1 MGSRRVWA
9 LADSEE
15 EILELKTRALC
26 KQKRKFKLSALNK
39 EKLKG
44 REKGT
49 DVRHCKNCG
58 TEETPENTMLVK
70 RASGNGY
77 RLDSVCHQ
85 CRKADQ
91 QKKNSIRVKGLPVTK
106 RPNSEIRVTSISW
119 RKRMEL
125 NPHYFSE
132 IFHKPATPEN
142 IKREAQK
149 LGM

>member
-15 EILELKTRALC
+15 EILELKTRPLC
-26 KQKRKFKLSALNK
+26 KRKRKFKLSALNK

-44 REKGT
+44 WEKST

-58 TEETPENTMLVK
+58 TEETPENTMLVEI
-70 RASGNGY
+70 AGGNGY

-85 CRKADQ
+85 CRNAEQ
-91 QKKNSIRVKGLPVTK
+91 QKKNSTKIKRLPVAK
-106 RPNSEIRVTSISW
+106 KPNGENRVTSISW

-142 IKREAQK
+142 IEREAQK